1 MKEIITKENPLL
13 RNIATSV
20 PIADIAKPELQKI
33 IENMRIAVQSQ
44 DDGVALAAPQ
54 IGVSLRMFV
63 IAPRVFEETP
73 DEKLDERSDP
83 ALPLSKSKDEH
94 FVYINPE
101 ITKLSKRRAWLDEG
115 CLSVRW
121 LYGKVSRATKAS
133 IRAFDEHGKQFERG
147 ASGLLAQIF
156 QHEIDH
162 LDGILFVDKARDIV
176 DIPPGTEKK

>member
-1 MKEIITKENPLL
+1 MLEIITKEHPIL
-13 RNIATSV
+13 RGISSAV
-20 PIADIAKPELQKI
+20 AVADILKPETQKI

-54 IGVSLRMFV
+54 IGISLRMFV

-73 DEKLDERSDP
+73 SEQLDERSDP
-83 ALPLSKSKDEH
+83 ALPLRKSKNEH

-101 ITKLSKRRAWLDEG
+101 ITKLSKRRAWVDEG

-121 LYGKVSRATKAS
+121 LYGKVSRASKAS
-133 IRAFDEHGKQFERG
+133 VRAYDENGKQFERG

-162 LDGILFVDKARDIV
+162 LNGILFIDNARDIV
-176 DIPPGTEKK
+176 DIPPQKANQ